1 MHSLCLLQFL
11 MMIKVWHTWT
21 SLSFSLSEEI
31 SRLIRE
37 TSSILKPNCAES
49 QVFKMYW
56 ELFQVS

>member
-31 SRLIRE
+31 SHLIRE
-37 TSSILKPNCAES
+37 TYSILKPNCAES

>member
-31 SRLIRE
+31 SHLIRE

-49 QVFKMYW
+49 QVFKMY
-56 ELFQVS
+56 